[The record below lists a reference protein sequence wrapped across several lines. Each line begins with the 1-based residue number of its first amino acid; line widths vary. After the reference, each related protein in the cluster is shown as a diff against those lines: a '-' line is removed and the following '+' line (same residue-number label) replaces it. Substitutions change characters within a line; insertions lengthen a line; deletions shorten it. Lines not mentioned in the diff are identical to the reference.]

1 MISADEKKELRKLYK
16 VLSNEQFE
24 TACSQPD
31 PYFAG
36 MCIALGLKE
45 NGGTNTPAPEAS
57 GKTRIRVYWQIGR
70 VIDALVQDG
79 KTTGSAIGRAIA
91 LSRSKICIALAIYRR
106 YPDGHIP
113 ESSLEKAAGYQRKQK
128 ASAAKAQP
136 ASSGHT
142 VQTGLD
148 AALVDLRALARK
160 SGLPL
165 KADQIAEVAARRNVN
180 PLVLMGA
187 WGNAVLQ
194 QGAPTS
200 QQIIEALQKELAA
213 RSEQFQAVMKELAS
227 KDERLAAQQQVI
239 SELSGRV
246 DDLEK
251 TVSNLGSALG
261 VIQEIG
267 MKLANFFQ
275 ATGAPSFRAER
286 AA

>member
-1 MISADEKKELRKLYK
+1 MIAADEKRVLRKLYSA
-16 VLSNEQFE
+16 LSDEQFE
-24 TACSQPD
+24 AACARPD
-31 PYFAG
+31 PYLAG
-36 MCIALGLKE
+36 MCAALGLE
-45 NGGTNTPAPEAS
+45 DDDALNVPAPDAS
-57 GKTRIRVYWQIGR
+57 GAVEIRVRWH
-70 VIDALVQDG
+70 
-79 KTTGSAIGRAIA
+79 IGRAVKTLVDKGIGVQKIRAA
-91 LSRSKICIALAIYRR
+91 LNWKSRGTIYAAMAIYRR
-106 YPDGHIP
+106 HPDGRIP
-113 ESSLEKAAGYQRKQK
+113 ESSLEKAAGYCRKQK
-128 ASAAKAQP
+128 AAAAKAQP
-136 ASSGHT
+136 AGPSSA

-148 AALVDLRALARK
+148 AALIDLRALARK

-165 KADQIAEVAARRNVN
+165 KAEQIAEVAARRNVN

-213 RSEQFQAVMKELAS
+213 RNEQFQAVMKELAS

-239 SELSGRV
+239 TELSGRV

-275 ATGAPSFRAER
+275 AAGAPSSRAER